1 MPDTWKHFAEQ
12 HPDRIIS
19 DSGVSDSVP
28 GTESDSAPRA
38 SPERDMQQ
46 ALIDLCAAR
55 EAEYPALEW
64 IYATPN
70 GQYRPGQRMEPG
82 LKSGVPDVFLPAP
95 AGGYHGLYLELKSA
109 TGRVRDAQ
117 RRWIDGLRYVKRKPG
132 RTRMCLEDFA
142 QGIELDIPTQPT
154 ADEDAVAA

>member
-19 DSGVSDSVP
+19 DSGAPDSVP

-55 EAEYPALEW
+55 EAEYPCLEW

-109 TGRVRDAQ
+109 TGRVRNAQ
-117 RRWIDGLRYVKRKPG
+117 RRWLRGLRAQGYAARVARSLAEADD
-132 RTRMCLEDFA
+132 TITAYLEDT
-142 QGIELDIPTQPT
+142 LDPLP
-154 ADEDAVAA
+154 EDDSD